1 MVLLCFDFAPKDIF
15 LGINFMLGAI
25 QIAQIMPA
33 AASFEIEFPV
43 LRWTSLLRGVPRRLE
58 VAEGMFLFAYPLGWN
73 GFLSCVHC
81 KGNPRKPYEQVTE
94 LSSIIFYF
102 QFDNLFHKE
111 TEQTN

>member
-1 MVLLCFDFAPKDIF
+1 
-15 LGINFMLGAI
+15 MLGAI

-58 VAEGMFLFAYPLGWN
+58 VAEGMCLFAYPLGWN

-81 KGNPRKPYEQVTE
+81 KGKPRKPYEQVTE
-94 LSSIIFYF
+94 LSSIIFSSIIYSTKKLNK
-102 QFDNLFHKE
+102 QIKTISHSKLFLECIEYKIS
-111 TEQTN
+111 